1 MISLVMV
8 LVSLIKERSNSP
20 TISWWMRLRMADT
33 HKDLS
38 EEMINCILLMECNLR
53 VTFLKRHHCMSC
65 LLIMSLHN

>member
-1 MISLVMV
+1 
-8 LVSLIKERSNSP
+8 
-20 TISWWMRLRMADT
+20 MRLRVLDT

-65 LLIMSLHN
+65 LLIMFLHN